1 MRERDDRP
9 VDESSRAG
17 AHEETARAATEGASG
32 GSVGAQDG
40 AAGAGSLGAVSTE
53 KPDSVM
59 PQGAPDPSVGP
70 D

>member
-1 MRERDDRP
+1 MSERDDRP
-9 VDESSRAG
+9 ADASSREG
-17 AHEETARAATEGASG
+17 VHERAERAATEGASG
-32 GSVGAQDG
+32 GTVGAQDG

-59 PQGAPDPSVGP
+59 PQGPPDPSIGP